1 MNIEEYFKS
10 LTLELTG
17 LKNRVRNFIADAHW
31 QTDGEW
37 KESVLR
43 SFLNRNI
50 SQSVQVGRGFVVTPS
65 GPTSQIDV
73 LIYSSDCPVLFRDG
87 DLVFIPPEG
96 VRGIIEVKTNITS
109 LSLRPAFEKLHL
121 IDRQLTPYDMKAI
134 IGLFSYDTDLISNQP
149 VLNLLR
155 ELCTDTRKV
164 IDIVCM
170 GQSRFIKYWQNK
182 PDGRKTLYEKW
193 HSYVLD
199 NMAYGYFIH
208 NILLDISPR
217 LIREELWFPENSK
230 EISKDGEIYR
240 LNAFNERLSIGD
252 KS

>member
-10 LTLELTG
+10 LTLELNG

-43 SFLNRNI
+43 SFLNRNLSESI
-50 SQSVQVGRGFVVTPS
+50 KVGRGFVVTPF

-73 LIYSSDCPVLFRDG
+73 LIYSSDCPVFFRDG

-109 LSLRPAFEKLHL
+109 SSLRSTFEKLQR
-121 IDRQLTPYDMKAI
+121 IMIQLTPYDIKAI
-134 IGLFSYDTDLISNQP
+134 IGLFSYDTDLKSNQP
-149 VLNLLR
+149 VLDLLH
-155 ELCTDTRKV
+155 EICTDSRKV
-164 IDIVCM
+164 IDLVSI
-170 GQSRFIKYWQNK
+170 GQSRFIKYWKHK

-193 HSYVLD
+193 HSYILD

-208 NILLDISPR
+208 NILVDISPQ

-240 LNAFNERLSIGD
+240 LNAFNKRISIRGG
-252 KS
+252 S